1 MNTDTDMN
9 DWPSA
14 DTSPDNTYPTVGGPE
29 ETAWPS
35 NNSRNE
41 DPSYPPRDLNP
52 QNDYPTPGPA
62 VTGWA

>member
-1 MNTDTDMN
+1 MNTDTNMN
-9 DWPSA
+9 DWPVQDA
-14 DTSPDNTYPTVGGPE
+14 SPDNTYPTAGGPCQTE
-29 ETAWPS
+29 WPS

-41 DPSYPPRDLNP
+41 DSSYPPQDLNP